1 MCALGAL
8 GVGQSESLSL
18 VVRANVAGTLVNT
31 VEVTSRT
38 AESNGANN
46 AASASTRVTSSNL
59 VPTAH
64 PQSVS
69 LAEDTSRALTL
80 TGSDPEGGALTFQ
93 IATNPA
99 HGSLAGTGPSRT
111 YTPAA
116 NYHGADSFTF
126 TVRDPSGNTS
136 APAAV
141 SITVSPVNDPPVPGA
156 QAVSVTEDTPRA
168 ITLAATDVDG
178 QSLTFTIL
186 TLPTRGVLS
195 GSGANRTYT
204 PNPNVNGSDSFTYR
218 VSDGQVTA
226 NGSVSITIAA
236 VNDPPVA
243 IPQTLSLAED
253 TSRLIT
259 LSGSDVDGNPLVFS
273 VVSGPA
279 HGALT
284 GAPPNL
290 TYTPQPNFFG
300 ADNFVFR
307 VSDGQAAAQATV
319 SLTVTD
325 VPELNTR
332 PTISN
337 ILNQTVAMSR
347 VLGPLAF
354 TVGDVETAAGAL
366 ALTRSSSNTTLV
378 PLSGIA
384 FGGSGANRT
393 VTVTP
398 AVGRVGTA
406 TITVTVSDGAL
417 AASDTFVL
425 TVVGLPSPWA
435 SRDIGSPGLAGS
447 AWAAGS
453 VFTVKGSG
461 SDIWDTSDSFHFAWR
476 TMTGDGEIRA
486 RVIGVQNTNAWA
498 KAGVMMRESLAAN
511 SRYATMVV
519 TPGSGTGFQRRTSAG
534 GETRHT
540 AGPQVVAPYWVR
552 VTRSGRSFRGYT
564 SSDGVNW
571 TRVGSVKM
579 SLPTQ
584 VYFGLCV
591 TSHDDAQLNS
601 SSFDGVTAIP

>member
-1 MCALGAL
+1 MKLRVTDSGGAISEKEALVSVNNTPPAVEITSPLPGTLYSMVQDEVHFLSADITDLEHGPGQLACAWQFDLHHNDHIHSEPVQTDCEAMAPTSPVGCDGNTYFFRATLTVTDAHGLATTRAVDLLPNCTNAQADLGVSVTDAPDPVPVGGSITYSITVANTGTNNVEGVTVTDTLPAGTTLLSAPGYCSLAAGKVICSLGAF

-18 VVRANVAGTLVNT
+18 VVRANVLGALVNT
-31 VEVTSRT
+31 VEVTSLT
-38 AESNGANN
+38 AESNAANN
-46 AASASTRVTSSNL
+46 AASASTQVTSSNQ

-99 HGSLAGTGPSRT
+99 HGSLAGTGASRT

-116 NYHGADSFTF
+116 NYHGADGFTF

-141 SITVSPVNDPPVPGA
+141 SIT
-156 QAVSVTEDTPRA
+156 
-168 ITLAATDVDG
+168 
-178 QSLTFTIL
+178 
-186 TLPTRGVLS
+186 
-195 GSGANRTYT
+195 
-204 PNPNVNGSDSFTYR
+204 
-218 VSDGQVTA
+218 
-226 NGSVSITIAA
+226 IAA

-243 IPQTLSLAED
+243 TPQTVALNED
-253 TSRLIT
+253 TSRPLT
-259 LSGSDVDGNPLVFS
+259 LTGSDVDGNPLVFS

-300 ADNFVFR
+300 ADSFVFR
-307 VSDGQAAAQATV
+307 VSDGQAVAQATV

-325 VPELNTR
+325 VPELSTP

-354 TVGDVETAAGAL
+354 TVGDVQTAAGAL
-366 ALTRSSSNTTLV
+366 ALTRGSSNTTLV

-384 FGGSGANRT
+384 FGGSGASRT

-398 AVGRVGTA
+398 AAGRVGTA
-406 TITVTVSDGAL
+406 IITVTVSDGAL
-417 AASDTFVL
+417 VASDTFVL
-425 TVVGLPSPWA
+425 TVVGLPPPWV
-435 SRDIGSPGLAGS
+435 SQDIGGPGLAGS

-461 SDIWDTSDSFHFAWR
+461 DDIWGTSDSFHFAWR

-486 RVIGVQNTNAWA
+486 RV
-498 KAGVMMRESLAAN
+498 
-511 SRYATMVV
+511 
-519 TPGSGTGFQRRTSAG
+519 
-534 GETRHT
+534 T
-540 AGPQVVAPYWVR
+540 A
-552 VTRSGRSFRGYT
+552 
-564 SSDGVNW
+564 
-571 TRVGSVKM
+571 
-579 SLPTQ
+579 
-584 VYFGLCV
+584 
-591 TSHDDAQLNS
+591 
-601 SSFDGVTAIP
+601 